1 MPLVDVPA
9 LMWRQWMVTA
19 YKSLMNGDAEDTIT
33 LSCSL
38 NIKAFCETIG
48 SFLKLLSAFYE

>member
-1 MPLVDVPA
+1 MPLVDLPA

-19 YKSLMNGDAEDTIT
+19 YKSMMNGDAEDTIT
-33 LSCSL
+33 PSCSL

-48 SFLKLLSAFYE
+48 SFLKRLSAFYE